1 MLVLASV
8 FTVPVFAQ
16 ETSTGTQS
24 TNSNSTGTAAVNYA
38 PNTYNYGPDMKPNT
52 VIAPSINP
60 TVSCAGVTSGGLA
73 FGGVQIAGGGS
84 RVDKDCQN
92 MELAKMVY
100 VMGDRDGALE
110 IACNEFP
117 AYRAARL
124 RQSKADPRIQACLA
138 DLPADYKVTIP
149 VIVPQAPQQ
158 IIQQAPAHVAQPNKT
173 EVAVTLIMDTKLG
186 NSIPPTKKK
195 PTRKTTKCQL
205 TAPIK
210 VCEAPLVVTK

>member
-1 MLVLASV
+1 MLLLASI
-8 FTVPVFAQ
+8 FAAPVFAQ

-73 FGGVQIAGGGS
+73 FGGIQIAGGSS

-117 AYRAARL
+117 AYRATRL

-138 DLPADYKVTIP
+138 DLPIDYKVTIP
-149 VIVPQAPQQ
+149 A
-158 IIQQAPAHVAQPNKT
+158 
-173 EVAVTLIMDTKLG
+173 
-186 NSIPPTKKK
+186 
-195 PTRKTTKCQL
+195 
-205 TAPIK
+205 
-210 VCEAPLVVTK
+210 